1 MESIYYHVRVCETCS
16 CCGSDSG
23 WSSSN
28 YKSFSEAREAI
39 LPWEEGELIT
49 NDPIAK
55 YYIDDERINYV
66 EGE

>member
-1 MESIYYHVRVCETCS
+1 MESIYYHVIVYDTCS
-16 CCGSDSG
+16 CCGNDLS
-23 WSSSN
+23 WSRSN

-39 LPWEEGELIT
+39 LPWEDCELRT